1 MYKYFQVCEKEKN
14 KTSKNKIKKKYF
26 CALNDINL
34 EIANGS
40 FIGIIGLNGS
50 GKSTLSNVLAGILK
64 PDYGEVTVNGT
75 ISLLGVVA
83 GLNPNLTGRDNIYQ
97 KCLYLGYSIRQIK
110 RVEKQIIEFAEIN
123 GFIDEPVKNYS
134 AGMKAR
140 LGFAIAIQNKPNVLI
155 IDEALSV
162 GDANFYGKCLN
173 EINRLNKLGSTIIFI
188 SHSLAQIEAVCHE
201 TIWISEGKIQQRG
214 KTAEV
219 VKAYKL
225 YVAEYKKSGQKISK
239 RLYEKAEIK
248 KYPKNSV
255 KKLEQLALFGSY
267 TLLLILLLYSL
278 TAIF

>member
-1 MYKYFQVCEKEKN
+1 M
-14 KTSKNKIKKKYF
+14 
-26 CALNDINL
+26 NL